1 MATCYTVHESMTASA
16 AESRSQAEAEGAEQ
30 TSAVGTESRGQQTKR
45 AFVPDEPSSY
55 QYPSS
60 SSPASSPKK
69 ADFCLPSIPLVAQ
82 ASRKRSN
89 PTSTYFDCKRRNS
102 EDRTGRRLASSPSTS
117 TTSMQV
123 PPSPRNFAAA
133 PMPSYMTVYHEE
145 ARSNSDVGGMVGHHA
160 YEPQKDNLQDHI
172 ETSFNS
178 INAPFALFHQQRD
191 STSTS
196 ASESSD
202 SSPTTTISTLDS
214 SSVTEPSPGTDS
226 PSNSASPISHS
237 MDALMFRPL
246 PRTFQS
252 EPPRQPF
259 FQMERPATPAKK
271 DRNLK
276 NLAVNTT
283 SAYNLGRAVMSAPV
297 PAPSAQESTQSSEP
311 SSPSFVKP
319 PTPPRRKLA
328 LGLSIKT
335 PANSTIPRLGVPPTP
350 SIIRPNTL
358 RHFQSSPSLPLYTPG
373 HAPMG
378 GMTLPPQRPRQPAPR
393 GFADIPQEDEEEEA
407 EQNFDVPQSQEMK
420 PDSYPNGPIR
430 IYESGVDLYFEPDQ
444 SVASKYDVIM
454 NVASEVKNPFIPDN
468 GGAAS
473 STILQPLSNFGIIT
487 EDSEATSSPDT
498 PKATPISTQLPVM
511 TIPPTSAPFKPP
523 EYIHIPWEHNTD
535 IVPDLPRLVRL
546 IDDRV
551 KQGKTVLVHC
561 QCGVSRSASLIV
573 AYGLYKNP
581 GLSVQEAYDAVK
593 KRSKWIGP
601 NMNLI
606 MQLQEFRSGL
616 LRNSRR
622 DNTYQAE
629 HFTMPRKLST
639 ALSSASTSGSF
650 DAVSGSVSGPAT
662 PRTAPLGP
670 ELQSPSTRARS
681 GSLGPFSAAPVEQGE
696 GSFWDAGFRRS
707 WGSGSASSGINLN
720 RVSIVPDTP
729 WVDPMGHVVPMVT
742 VIQHPSVK
750 DGIKDPSPPETSQ
763 EFSQAQ
769 SKIQAKSLKRKT
781 PNFSRQLPLRRDY
794 DMDTSMIDPPS
805 FHIPDILSP
814 RAEEFNMVGIDK
826 QHIPAP
832 DDSFGILSPIATEFP
847 IDPFAS
853 SFPKSSSVTLPK
865 EHYEFSHTTTA
876 TPKEQSGFAFFPT
889 DWTGPESLALQSPTT
904 TEFNLGPERID
915 SLRSRRVS
923 SNGSRHDPVK
933 ALKTKYS
940 SPNLQDSKRLHAMQ
954 DEIEASLPSP
964 KRHFDDLDALM
975 SPRVVEFTLNPWDE
989 LLSVKPLK
997 QSEQATTPTSS
1008 KVDPR
1013 SPAQHGISPI
1023 VRNIFDVL

>member
-1 MATCYTVHESMTASA
+1 MLACDTMATTTVLRDADSPT
-16 AESRSQAEAEGAEQ
+16 R
-30 TSAVGTESRGQQTKR
+30 KR
-45 AFVPDEPSSY
+45 ASGPDEPSSY
-55 QYPSS
+55 QY
-60 SSPASSPKK
+60 SPSPKK
-69 ADFCLPSIPLVAQ
+69 VEFCLPSIPLVAQ
-82 ASRKRSN
+82 SSRKRSN
-89 PTSTYFDCKRRNS
+89 PSNTYFDSKRRNS
-102 EDRTGRRLASSPSTS
+102 EERNGRQLGSVPYTS

-133 PMPSYMTVYHEE
+133 PMPSFTTVYHEE
-145 ARSNSDVGGMVGHHA
+145 ATSKSDVGEIVDHHA
-160 YEPQKDNLQDHI
+160 YDSQKGNPEDHT
-172 ETSFNS
+172 ETGFGS
-178 INAPFALFHQQRD
+178 INAPFALYHQQHD

-214 SSVTEPSPGTDS
+214 SSVTEPSPGTES
-226 PSNSASPISHS
+226 PMNSASPISHS
-237 MDALMFRPL
+237 MDALRFRP
-246 PRTFQS
+246 PPSSRTLS
-252 EPPRQPF
+252 EPPKQPF
-259 FQMERPATPAKK
+259 FQMERPTTPAKK
-271 DRNLK
+271 GRNLK

-297 PAPSAQESTQSSEP
+297 PAPAAQEPMESSEP

-335 PANSTIPRLGVPPTP
+335 PANSTVPRIGIPPTP
-350 SIIRPNTL
+350 SMTRPNTL
-358 RHFQSSPSLPLYTPG
+358 RHFQSSPSLPLCTPG

-378 GMTLPPQRPRQPAPR
+378 GMTLPPPRLRQAAPR
-393 GFADIPQEDEEEEA
+393 GFADIPLEDEEEEA

-430 IYESGVDLYFEPDQ
+430 IYESGVDLYFEPDRQ
-444 SVASKYDVIM
+444 VASNYDVIM
-454 NVASEVKNPFIPDN
+454 NVASEVKNPFTVDN
-468 GGAAS
+468 GG
-473 STILQPLSNFGIIT
+473 TIPTTTLQPSSNFGILA
-487 EDSEATSSPDT
+487 EDSQATSSPNT
-498 PKATPISTQLPVM
+498 PKATPITTQLPVLSFL
-511 TIPPTSAPFKPP
+511 PTSAPAKQP

-622 DNTYQAE
+622 DNAYHAE

-639 ALSSASTSGSF
+639 NLSSASTSGSF
-650 DAVSGSVSGPAT
+650 DVTSGSVSGPAT
-662 PRTAPLGP
+662 PRTAPLAP
-670 ELQSPSTRARS
+670 ELQSPHTRARS

-707 WGSGSASSGINLN
+707 WGSGPASSGIDLN
-720 RVSIVPDTP
+720 QVSIVSDTP

-742 VIQHPSVK
+742 VIQHGTSK
-750 DGIKDPSPPETSQ
+750 ETTADVQPQDTFRESLQ
-763 EFSQAQ
+763 EQ
-769 SKIQAKSLKRKT
+769 KLDRIKSLKRKT

-794 DMDTSMIDPPS
+794 DVNTSMVDPPS
-805 FHIPDILSP
+805 FQIPDLTSP
-814 RAEEFNMVGIDK
+814 RGDEFHMVGIEK
-826 QHIPAP
+826 SHTPVP

-847 IDPFAS
+847 KDPFGS
-853 SFPKSSSVTLPK
+853 SFEKTASVSPPQERNGFSFTTTAPPK
-865 EHYEFSHTTTA
+865 EHT
-876 TPKEQSGFAFFPT
+876 GFAFFPS
-889 DWTGPESLALQSPTT
+889 DWKATESFALKSPNTA
-904 TEFNLGPERID
+904 EFNLGPERND
-915 SLRSRRVS
+915 SLYPTRMPSDGSRR
-923 SNGSRHDPVK
+923 GPPK
-933 ALKTKYS
+933 ALRQKYS
-940 SPNLQDSKRLHAMQ
+940 SPNLQDSKRLYAMQ

-975 SPRVVEFTLNPWDE
+975 SPRVVEFTVNPWDE
-989 LLSVKPLK
+989 LLSVKPVKPQL
-997 QSEQATTPTSS
+997 EQPTTPTSS

>member
-1 MATCYTVHESMTASA
+1 MLACDTMATTTVLRDADSPT
-16 AESRSQAEAEGAEQ
+16 R
-30 TSAVGTESRGQQTKR
+30 KR
-45 AFVPDEPSSY
+45 VLVLDEPSSY
-55 QYPSS
+55 QYLPSL
-60 SSPASSPKK
+60 SPNKV
-69 ADFCLPSIPLVAQ
+69 DFGLPSIPLAAQ
-82 ASRKRSN
+82 TSRKRSN
-89 PTSTYFDCKRRNS
+89 PTNTHFDTKRRNS
-102 EDRTGRRLASSPSTS
+102 EDKNGRRLGSSPHTS

-123 PPSPRNFAAA
+123 PPSPRNFSAA
-133 PMPSYMTVYHEE
+133 PMPSFMTVYHEE
-145 ARSNSDVGGMVGHHA
+145 ATSRSDVGEIVDHHA
-160 YEPQKDNLQDHI
+160 YESPKGNPEDHT
-172 ETSFNS
+172 EQGFNS

-191 STSTS
+191 STSTL

-214 SSVTEPSPGTDS
+214 SSITEPSPGTES
-226 PSNSASPISHS
+226 PVNSASPISHS
-237 MDALMFRPL
+237 MDALMFRTP
-246 PRTFQS
+246 PRTLS
-252 EPPRQPF
+252 DAPKQPF
-259 FQMERPATPAKK
+259 FQMERPTTPAKK
-271 DRNLK
+271 GRNLK

-283 SAYNLGRAVMSAPV
+283 SAYNLGRAVMSAPFPV
-297 PAPSAQESTQSSEP
+297 PTAQEPTQSSEP

-335 PANSTIPRLGVPPTP
+335 PANSTIPRIGIPPTP
-350 SIIRPNTL
+350 SMVRPNTL
-358 RHFQSSPSLPLYTPG
+358 RHFQSSPSLPLCTPG

-378 GMTLPPQRPRQPAPR
+378 GMTLPPPRLRKPAPR
-393 GFADIPQEDEEEEA
+393 GFADIPLEDEEEEA

-430 IYESGVDLYFEPDQ
+430 IYESGVDLYFEPDRN
-444 SVASKYDVIM
+444 VASKYDVIM
-454 NVASEVKNPFIPDN
+454 NVASEVKNPFTMDN
-468 GGAAS
+468 GGAIP
-473 STILQPLSNFGIIT
+473 TTLLQPSTSFGILT
-487 EDSEATSSPDT
+487 EDSEVTSSPDT
-498 PKATPISTQLPVM
+498 PKATPVSTHLPALSL
-511 TIPPTSAPFKPP
+511 PPTSAPSKRP

-622 DNTYQAE
+622 DNAYQAE
-629 HFTMPRKLST
+629 HYTMPRKSS
-639 ALSSASTSGSF
+639 ANLSSASTSGSF
-650 DAVSGSVSGPAT
+650 DVASGSVSGPAT
-662 PRTAPLGP
+662 PRTAPLAP
-670 ELQSPSTRARS
+670 DMQSPTSRARS
-681 GSLGPFSAAPVEQGE
+681 GSLGPLSAAPVEQGE

-707 WGSGSASSGINLN
+707 WGSGPASNGIDLN
-720 RVSIVPDTP
+720 RVSIVSDTP

-742 VIQHPSVK
+742 VIQHEASNEP
-750 DGIKDPSPPETSQ
+750 TSDIMPQ
-763 EFSQAQ
+763 NTFRESFHEQ
-769 SKIQAKSLKRKT
+769 KLDRIKSLKRKT

-794 DMDTSMIDPPS
+794 DTDTSMVDPPS
-805 FHIPDILSP
+805 FQIPDLMSP
-814 RAEEFNMVGIDK
+814 RADEFHMVGIEK
-826 QHIPAP
+826 AHAP
-832 DDSFGILSPIATEFP
+832 VHDEDFGILSPIATEFP
-847 IDPFAS
+847 KDPFGS
-853 SFPKSSSVTLPK
+853 SFEKSASVTSPKELNQNSLSTTMSPK
-865 EHYEFSHTTTA
+865 EHTT
-876 TPKEQSGFAFFPT
+876 FAFFPS
-889 DWTGPESLALQSPTT
+889 DWNPTESLALKSPNTAQV
-904 TEFNLGPERID
+904 NLGLESEH
-915 SLRSRRVS
+915 SLHPIRMP
-923 SNGSRHDPVK
+923 SNGSRHSSPK
-933 ALKTKYS
+933 ALRQKYS

-975 SPRVVEFTLNPWDE
+975 SPRVVEFTVNPWDE
-989 LLSVKPLK
+989 LLSVKPVNP
-997 QSEQATTPTSS
+997 QSGQPTTPTSS
-1008 KVDPR
+1008 KADPR

>member
-1 MATCYTVHESMTASA
+1 MATTTVL
-16 AESRSQAEAEGAEQ
+16 READSP
-30 TSAVGTESRGQQTKR
+30 TRDR
-45 AFVPDEPSSY
+45 AFVPDEPDNHQYSPDNY
-55 QYPSS
+55 QYEPE
-60 SSPASSPKK
+60 PRKV
-69 ADFCLPSIPLVAQ
+69 DFCQPSKSLVAQ
-82 ASRKRSN
+82 TSRKRSN
-89 PTSTYFDCKRRNS
+89 PTNTYFTTKRRNS
-102 EDRTGRRLASSPSTS
+102 EDKNGRRLGSSHSTY

-123 PPSPRNFAAA
+123 PPSPRNYSAA
-133 PMPSYMTVYHEE
+133 PMPSFMTVYHEE
-145 ARSNSDVGGMVGHHA
+145 ATSTSDVGEVVDHHA
-160 YEPQKDNLQDHI
+160 YESDKGNPEDRT
-172 ETSFNS
+172 ETGFSS

-214 SSVTEPSPGTDS
+214 SSITEPSPGTDS
-226 PSNSASPISHS
+226 PKNSASPISHS
-237 MDALMFRPL
+237 MDALMFRP
-246 PRTFQS
+246 
-252 EPPRQPF
+252 PPKTPSDPQKQPF
-259 FQMERPATPAKK
+259 FQMERPTTPAKK
-271 DRNLK
+271 ARNLK

-283 SAYNLGRAVMSAPV
+283 SAYNLGRAVMSAPFTV
-297 PAPSAQESTQSSEP
+297 PAAKGPNESSEP

-328 LGLSIKT
+328 LGLSIQT
-335 PANSTIPRLGVPPTP
+335 PANNTLPRIGIPPTP
-350 SIIRPNTL
+350 SMVRPNTL
-358 RHFQSSPSLPLYTPG
+358 RHFQSSPSLPLCTPG

-378 GMTLPPQRPRQPAPR
+378 GMTLPPPRLRKPAPR
-393 GFADIPQEDEEEEA
+393 GFADIPLEDEEEEA

-430 IYESGVDLYFEPDQ
+430 IYESGVDLYFEPDRH
-444 SVASKYDVIM
+444 VASKYDVIM
-454 NVASEVKNPFIPDN
+454 NVASEVKNPFTVDN
-468 GGAAS
+468 GG
-473 STILQPLSNFGIIT
+473 TLPTNLLQPSTSFGIIA

-498 PKATPISTQLPVM
+498 PKATPISAQLPAALSLL
-511 TIPPTSAPFKPP
+511 PTSAASNQP

-551 KQGKTVLVHC
+551 KQGKSVLVHC

-622 DNTYQAE
+622 DNAYQAE
-629 HFTMPRKLST
+629 HFAMPRKSSSN
-639 ALSSASTSGSF
+639 LSSASTSGSF
-650 DAVSGSVSGPAT
+650 DVASGSISGPAT
-662 PRTAPLGP
+662 PRTAPLAP
-670 ELQSPSTRARS
+670 ERQSPDSRARS

-707 WGSGSASSGINLN
+707 WGSGPASSGIDLN
-720 RVSIVPDTP
+720 RVSIVSDTP

-742 VIQHPSVK
+742 VIQHEASNTT
-750 DGIKDPSPPETSQ
+750 TSDVQ
-763 EFSQAQ
+763 PQDTFKESLQDQ
-769 SKIQAKSLKRKT
+769 KLDRIKSLKRKT

-794 DMDTSMIDPPS
+794 DMDTSMVDPPS
-805 FHIPDILSP
+805 FQIPDPISP
-814 RAEEFNMVGIDK
+814 RADQFHMVGIEK
-826 QHIPAP
+826 AHAPNP
-832 DDSFGILSPIATEFP
+832 DDSFGILSPFATEFP
-847 IDPFAS
+847 RDSFGS
-853 SFPKSSSVTLPK
+853 SFGKTISATPPKELNGFSPTTTIPPK
-865 EHYEFSHTTTA
+865 EHT
-876 TPKEQSGFAFFPT
+876 GFAFFSS
-889 DWTGPESLALQSPTT
+889 DWKATESTELKSPNTAK
-904 TEFNLGPERID
+904 FNLGPERND
-915 SLRSRRVS
+915 SLHPTRMP
-923 SNGSRHDPVK
+923 SNGSCSSPLK
-933 ALKTKYS
+933 ALRTKYS
-940 SPNLQDSKRLHAMQ
+940 SPSLQDSKRLLAMQ

-975 SPRVVEFTLNPWDE
+975 SPRVVEFTVNPWDE
-989 LLSVKPLK
+989 LLSVKPVK
-997 QSEQATTPTSS
+997 PQSGQPTTPTSS

-1013 SPAQHGISPI
+1013 SPVQHGISPI